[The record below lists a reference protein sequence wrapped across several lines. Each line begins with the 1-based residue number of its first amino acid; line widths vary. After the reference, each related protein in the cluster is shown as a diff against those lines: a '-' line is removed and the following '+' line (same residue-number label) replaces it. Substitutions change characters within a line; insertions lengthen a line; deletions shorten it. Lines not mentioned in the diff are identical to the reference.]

1 MILSEIENTIPRLR
15 NSEKKV
21 AMYMLEQ
28 KWGIEK
34 MSLEDV
40 ARGAKVSQPT
50 VMRMVKAVGYESFK
64 EIKRAFLEERLKQDN
79 HAKTISR
86 LFDMKIER
94 NDQIEDIPTKV
105 IRNVI
110 HLMEDSLKIIS
121 AKELKRTIESIK
133 SAERIVI
140 FSVENS
146 NSIAND
152 LVTKLLYLGIPCI
165 FYEDYYLQSV
175 SAGHLKKGDV
185 AIGIS
190 YTGSSKNTVNMLRIA
205 KKAGAKTIAI
215 TNFSNTPLVKY
226 ADIVITTSS
235 QQHLF
240 GDTIFSRTIHLAV
253 VDMIYMGLIVSDY
266 DKYMKEMEMSRKL
279 ILERAYD
286 E

>member
-40 ARGAKVSQPT
+40 ARGAEVSQPT

-215 TNFSNTPLVKY
+215 TNFPNTPLVKH

>member
-40 ARGAKVSQPT
+40 ARGAEVSQPT
-50 VMRMVKAVGYESFK
+50 VMRMVKAVGYQSFK

>member
-40 ARGAKVSQPT
+40 ARGAEVSQPT

-64 EIKRAFLEERLKQDN
+64 EIKRAFLEERLKQEN
-79 HAKTISR
+79 HAQTMSR

>member
-40 ARGAKVSQPT
+40 ARGAEVSQPT
-50 VMRMVKAVGYESFK
+50 VMRMVKAVGYQSFK
-64 EIKRAFLEERLKQDN
+64 EIKRAFLEERLKQEN